1 MVSVVSVTPPD
12 VVMCASAKRV
22 FPLHLLAISTRVWSA
37 VLSMS
42 TRSASALAW
51 SRVSNWD
58 EAIIERAANPVRRLA
73 ADHVHRALEHR
84 RVALIGDVAQHA
96 HDLAVANLVEPLP

>member
-12 VVMCASAKRV
+12 VVMRASAKRV

-58 EAIIERAANPVRRLA
+58 EAIDGRGVCIPLVPRRVEDGDVFESRRHATVTHRIALRRLA
-73 ADHVHRALEHR
+73 F
-84 RVALIGDVAQHA
+84 
-96 HDLAVANLVEPLP
+96 AVIEGA